1 MSTKTQNSSFESPA
15 LKRAIS
21 QAVRETS
28 YQLRGTSNKSA
39 TGAVREIKKITPVKK

>member
-1 MSTKTQNSSFESPA
+1 MSTKTQNASFESPA

-28 YQLRGTSNKSA
+28 YQLRGTSSKA
-39 TGAVREIKKITPVKK
+39 PRGTVKEIRKVTPVKK